1 MTVQPPSAKMSAEF
15 KKVGD
20 VLVDDW
26 LKKAGPEGK
35 AILDAYNKM

>member
-1 MTVQPPSAKMSAEF
+1 MQVLPPSAQMSAEF

-20 VLVDDW
+20 ALVDDW

-35 AILDAYNKM
+35 AILDAYGRM

>member
-1 MTVQPPSAKMSAEF
+1 MSAEF

-35 AILDAYNKM
+35 AILDAYGKM